1 MKLTKY
7 QNIWLSV
14 VDGTGAQL
22 KRQIFID
29 FYTPSASPPTFI
41 CRTTPVLEALFNNV
55 C

>member
-22 KRQIFID
+22 KQ
-29 FYTPSASPPTFI
+29 FI
-41 CRTTPVLEALFNNV
+41 CERLH
-55 C
+55 